1 MSRQGHTLL
10 GLGGGHNPITHIRPV
25 LLCMRTPLDK
35 TQQLIIT
42 TVRHCY
48 HHTIQTHCCHRSSS
62 NNKVQQPNH
71 LIHLNKIRK
80 RTVHTQTVQW
90 RLHNHNKLLRHRR
103 LVTHLFH
110 HRQVSVLLFFFLR
123 KKLHYFFSVEKKVI
137 K

>member
-25 LLCMRTPLDK
+25 RLCMRTPLDK
-35 TQQLIIT
+35 TQPLIIT

-48 HHTIQTHCCHRSSS
+48 QHTIQTHCCHRSS

-71 LIHLNKIRK
+71 LIHLNTIRK

-90 RLHNHNKLLRHRR
+90 RLHNHNRLLRHRR
-103 LVTHLFH
+103 LVTHLYR
-110 HRQVSVLLFFFLR
+110 HRQVSFFLQNNC
-123 KKLHYFFSVEKKVI
+123 FCFAVNDDEKNW
-137 K
+137 